1 MFGQNAE
8 PSLRITM
15 KIIET
20 IGNYQHLQISGFKI
34 VPLVAE
40 NEFVAENE
48 RSTST
53 DVIGAYLYLGRFDGL
68 IDTGILQC
76 STSRDKDRKSVV

>member
-40 NEFVAENE
+40 NEFVRGE
-48 RSTST
+48 RTL
-53 DVIGAYLYLGRFDGL
+53 DVDRCDWCVLILGKIRW
-68 IDTGILQC
+68 
-76 STSRDKDRKSVV
+76 VN